1 MKMLMSLSLLLI
13 LYFIYGFYISQYD
26 PTIIKQKLKV
36 ETSSGFYDYRGVV
49 NVHTDRSI
57 GSSSPQAVAAAARQA
72 GLDFIIISDLNV
84 FDRKV
89 VTSNQENDAV
99 DGYTGSTLVISGGK
113 YSYLDSRLIYCSTTL
128 QEIGRSLGEAQTT
141 LSDLL
146 SQRLPANKDNL
157 LILAH
162 PFKAGFSWSGE
173 IPSGLDGMEIF
184 NLKSQA
190 QRAWEE
196 SKLSVLWTLLTYPF
210 NPKLSFL
217 RLFFE
222 PTEELALF
230 DQVSQKRKFVAF
242 GGAEA
247 SARAIPA
254 KNFLI
259 RFPSYVRSF
268 EVLSNHLLL
277 RSELTGNS
285 NNDKLKIIQALK
297 AGQFYVSVDLLGDP
311 RGFNAYVEDGSNKIW
326 PLGSALKFKPNQK
339 LMVSLP
345 LEPKD
350 FYEVVVYR
358 NGLRYA
364 TFNTKTLQMPISE
377 PGTYRVQ
384 VRVSPYLPLPDAKRW
399 ITWIYTNPFQIF
411 ASEGAKLEAN

>member
-1 MKMLMSLSLLLI
+1 MKTLMTLSFFLI
-13 LYFIYGFYISQYD
+13 MYFVYGFYISQYD
-26 PTIIKQKLKV
+26 PVIVKQKLKV
-36 ETSSGFYDYRGVV
+36 ESLNGFYDYRGVI

-72 GLDFIIISDLNV
+72 GLDFVLVSDLNV
-84 FDRKV
+84 FGSKEMV
-89 VTSNQENDAV
+89 E
-99 DGYTGSTLVISGGK
+99 GYTGSTLVISGGK
-113 YSYLDSRLIYCSTTL
+113 YSYLDSRLIYCSTKG
-128 QEIGRSLGEAQTT
+128 QEIGHSLGEAQTT

-146 SQRLPANKDNL
+146 SQLLPANKDSL

-162 PFKAGFSWSGE
+162 PFKSGFSWSGE
-173 IPSGLDGMEIF
+173 IPSGLDGIEIF

-196 SKLSVLWTLLTYPF
+196 SKLSVLWTLLMYPF

-242 GGAEA
+242 GGGEV

-259 RFPSYVRSF
+259 RFPSYSRSF
-268 EVLSNHLLL
+268 EVVSNHLLL

-285 NNDKLKIIQALK
+285 QSDKIKIIQALK

-311 RGFNAYVEDGSNKIW
+311 RGFNAYVEEGGTKIW
-326 PLGSALKFKPNQK
+326 PLGSTLKFKQNQK
-339 LMVSLP
+339 IVISLP

-364 TFNTKTLQMPISE
+364 TFNTLASQLSLTE

-399 ITWIYTNPFQIF
+399 ITWIYTNPFQI
-411 ASEGAKLEAN
+411 L